1 MPALSSEGED
11 QLVLNAADAAHNGD
25 DTVVD
30 LEIIT
35 EERHHHEPFQSNVE
49 TLKRKRLSICSVVL
63 LLTIIQW
70 SKTVN

>member
-1 MPALSSEGED
+1 MPALSSEGKD
-11 QLVLNAADAAHNGD
+11 QLVLNPADAAHDGD

-35 EERHHHEPFQSNVE
+35 EERHHHKPLQSNVE
-49 TLKRKRLSICSVVL
+49 TLKRKRLAICSVLVL
-63 LLTIIQW
+63 IKQW

>member
-49 TLKRKRLSICSVVL
+49 TLKRSRLSICSIVL
-63 LLTIIQW
+63 LLTM
-70 SKTVN
+70 V